1 MEEFNNLSSFDPR
14 SCLSGKISRIHRLT
28 ANIFRKYMAPFDV
41 TTSQVSL
48 LFVLSKHTTLAQKQ
62 LSDIVRLEKS
72 SLHRNLKRLIAQE
85 YLDKKHYPQIAI
97 TEKGKKLVNAIIPEW
112 EKAMLEIR
120 EIIGKDGEL
129 SIDQIHHNLTTKV

>member
-1 MEEFNNLSSFDPR
+1 
-14 SCLSGKISRIHRLT
+14 
-28 ANIFRKYMAPFDV
+28 MAPFDV

-97 TEKGKKLVNAIIPEW
+97 TKKGKKLVNAIIPEW
-112 EKAMLEIR
+112 EKAMSEIR